1 MAKKYDLTKKS
12 DMRRLS
18 RDLEKSVRD
27 FAKEA
32 VTTFDIKCEGCG
44 APMTVKEGVN
54 TCPSCGKT
62 TEVKVEWK

>member
-27 FAKEA
+27 FAKET
-32 VTTFDIKCEGCG
+32 VTAFDIKCEGCG
-44 APMTVKEGVN
+44 APMTVKAGVN